1 MPFDTE
7 AFQKL
12 RESLWN
18 TTQELEDLID
28 EAVDEIMD
36 DVPVEVSPTP
46 APTSYPDAE
55 NAADELRKRTSDL
68 NRVDFL
74 KAFRTTVEP
83 LLCHMEG
90 KLNYA
95 YAKID
100 SLANPRRAITAMAR
114 DIAGL
119 RLILSRVVDV
129 VGRMVD
135 PKQGP
140 SFRKQLLKWLTEND
154 RSFIIEDLLAAG
166 GFGNVPKEFTPDEPL
181 VALAYAEFDER
192 DFIDQKISLP
202 VVRRLIAMAV
212 DEARSD
218 MKPQFDRDSIQR
230 ILDRRHMV
238 EFVGAEGLDVLGFLS
253 VISDM
258 ILFGQIVKAPP
269 KVEPDKAKQARKP
282 RRKPVSKKR
291 QPKRKTRKK

>member
-7 AFQKL
+7 AFQNSANRFGTRPRNSK
-12 RESLWN
+12 
-18 TTQELEDLID
+18 TLID

-46 APTSYPDAE
+46 APTSYPDAHD
-55 NAADELRKRTSDL
+55 AADELRKRTSDL

-100 SLANPRRAITAMAR
+100 SLANPRRSITAMAR

-140 SFRKQLLKWLTEND
+140 VVSQ
-154 RSFIIEDLLAAG
+154 AAT
-166 GFGNVPKEFTPDEPL
+166 K
-181 VALAYAEFDER
+181 VAN
-192 DFIDQKISLP
+192 
-202 VVRRLIAMAV
+202 
-212 DEARSD
+212 
-218 MKPQFDRDSIQR
+218 
-230 ILDRRHMV
+230 
-238 EFVGAEGLDVLGFLS
+238 
-253 VISDM
+253 
-258 ILFGQIVKAPP
+258 
-269 KVEPDKAKQARKP
+269 
-282 RRKPVSKKR
+282 
-291 QPKRKTRKK
+291 